1 MQNTRS
7 LTTWSNLFPY
17 SSVTGD
23 QWHTVRSQT
32 YQNTCCPARPLH
44 ALCQQLGQGRTRDVM
59 SPKDSC
65 CSHLRVSQILEEV
78 RPRGHLAPPGSM
90 QLQRQYFPASPSQSL
105 LPFFQDREQSVCF
118 SLRNKQL
125 FLNLLSILPVFIFR
139 NSAFFLPVKRC
150 LCSEYFIF
158 PLFSYQNQW
167 PQPSAWGRR
176 SREASAGKTREPWGT
191 RAQLQ
196 GHAGWWFVF

>member
-1 MQNTRS
+1 
-7 LTTWSNLFPY
+7 
-17 SSVTGD
+17 
-23 QWHTVRSQT
+23 
-32 YQNTCCPARPLH
+32 
-44 ALCQQLGQGRTRDVM
+44 M

-65 CSHLRVSQILEEV
+65 CGQLRVSQILEEV
-78 RPRGHLAPPGSM
+78 RPRGYSAPPGSL
-90 QLQRQYFPASPSQSL
+90 QLERQRFLASPSQSL

-150 LCSEYFIF
+150 LWSEYFMF
-158 PLFSYQNQW
+158 PFFFLQNQR

-176 SREASAGKTREPWGT
+176 SREASAGKAREPWGT

-196 GHAGWWFVF
+196 GHGGWQRIRKQFFKWKTATKLNRSEFLQWDEN